1 MYSPIPIP
9 SLWLEVNEQ
18 LSSGFDRKRGDV
30 VKILLTRVAPTEL
43 TEVALDELCSPARL
57 VGEFGGLEP

>member
-1 MYSPIPIP
+1 MYSPVPIP

-43 TEVALDELCSPARL
+43 TEVALANCAVRL
-57 VGEFGGLEP
+57 G